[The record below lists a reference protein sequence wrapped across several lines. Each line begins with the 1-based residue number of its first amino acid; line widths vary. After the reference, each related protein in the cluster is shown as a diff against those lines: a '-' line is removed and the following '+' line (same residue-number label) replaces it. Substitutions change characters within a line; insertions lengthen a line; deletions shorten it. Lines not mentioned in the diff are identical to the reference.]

1 MKSTEFKSYLY
12 EGLLKEERR
21 SVKLWESAGRY
32 IAEAQLTAD
41 QITQLFRQ
49 VEQGATASGS
59 NRTVIGKGKDVA
71 DAVATA
77 YNDLKNKA
85 INSKPMQN
93 ADALYDQA
101 AEKLKQATGGDAGV
115 MKYVDKYR
123 TFAKKHP
130 IAQSLI
136 YGALIAAAGI
146 SGAGAGGAAALGLL
160 KMTDKL
166 LQGEKF
172 SSASVAGAET
182 GAMAYAAG
190 KIGQAMRGDQPTTT
204 STNYSVSTDG
214 MQSALPTQ
222 SNIPP
227 NILKNF
233 PPGSYEYVQNGDYW
247 EVLDAA
253 GNKMANFTVDSMNE
267 SFVLT
272 SAQIGLLFEGIIVEA
287 ELWNQFK
294 SGIGQA
300 AGAVADKAKQVGK
313 NITTK
318 VTADKLQAA
327 WKAAGSPTDS
337 VEIGKILSKAGVDIE
352 VVKSAMQSIGV
363 EPTVPDDAQ
372 ATQPPAVEL
381 PDVSGLT
388 VAQKQQLLA
397 QLDAFDT
404 QSAATTTQAPEQP
417 SMSQLL
423 KQRQAQGLGAYESV
437 DFTNLKTKLKE
448 ALAK

>member
-1 MKSTEFKSYLY
+1 
-12 EGLLKEERR
+12 
-21 SVKLWESAGRY
+21 
-32 IAEAQLTAD
+32 
-41 QITQLFRQ
+41 
-49 VEQGATASGS
+49 
-59 NRTVIGKGKDVA
+59 
-71 DAVATA
+71 
-77 YNDLKNKA
+77 
-85 INSKPMQN
+85 
-93 ADALYDQA
+93 
-101 AEKLKQATGGDAGV
+101 
-115 MKYVDKYR
+115 
-123 TFAKKHP
+123 
-130 IAQSLI
+130 
-136 YGALIAAAGI
+136 
-146 SGAGAGGAAALGLL
+146 
-160 KMTDKL
+160 
-166 LQGEKF
+166 
-172 SSASVAGAET
+172 
-182 GAMAYAAG
+182 
-190 KIGQAMRGDQPTTT
+190 
-204 STNYSVSTDG
+204 
-214 MQSALPTQ
+214 
-222 SNIPP
+222 
-227 NILKNF
+227 
-233 PPGSYEYVQNGDYW
+233 
-247 EVLDAA
+247 
-253 GNKMANFTVDSMNE
+253 MNE

-397 QLDAFDT
+397 QLDALDT
-404 QSAATTTQAPEQP
+404 QPAATPTQAPEQP